1 MSLVMKFCTKN
12 AACVILGE
20 YEIDTK
26 GIRSMDT
33 KLHLTTLLD
42 AALAAAISDGSLM
55 LAETP
60 AVELERPRDAAHGD
74 WATAVALR
82 CAKESGK
89 APRDIAA
96 LIIDHLA
103 TDDMIASTEVA
114 GPGFIN
120 VTLSSAALSQ
130 ALRQAEEE
138 KGDFGKGAPK
148 HQYVQIE
155 FISANPVGPM
165 HVGHGRWAA
174 LGDTLAL
181 VMEHAGYEIQREF
194 LLNDEGNQ
202 MNVFAESVAERYL
215 ELLGK
220 PFDEEQIGY
229 KGAYIK
235 DIAQQIIDAEGDVW
249 ADKPAD
255 ERRAYFRE
263 RSYAQVLVN
272 MESICE
278 RFGVHFDEW
287 FSEHQLHV
295 PDAEGKTAIQRSI
308 EGLREKGYIFE
319 EDGAIW
325 FKSTA
330 FGDEKDRVLIKK
342 DGVATYFA
350 ADVAYHDNKFK
361 RGFDLVINIWG
372 ADHHGYIPRMIAAVD
387 ALGYPGQLEILLGQ
401 LVKLMR
407 GGQEVR
413 MSKRTGEMVTF
424 EELIDE
430 VGVDAARYHLVRISS
445 DQQLIF
451 DIEVAKDQSANNPL
465 YYVQYAHARVCSIL
479 RKAAGVSGDANA
491 DIDGLAAEL
500 VKPDVDL
507 TLLTDESEVAL
518 MRKLDSFGEVVER
531 AARDRAPFRLTHY
544 AEELAAIVHQFYGR
558 CQVIIDDDP
567 ALTAARLYEVDAA
580 RWALKVVLSLIGVS
594 APTSM

>member
-1 MSLVMKFCTKN
+1 
-12 AACVILGE
+12 
-20 YEIDTK
+20 
-26 GIRSMDT
+26 MDT
-33 KLHLTTLLD
+33 KTHLTNLLTTAVSAAVAD
-42 AALAAAISDGSLM
+42 SSLALAQAPEI
-55 LAETP
+55 
-60 AVELERPRDAAHGD
+60 ELERPRDAAHGD
-74 WATAVALR
+74 WACPVALR
-82 CAKESGK
+82 LAKEAGR
-89 APRDIAA
+89 APRDIAQV
-96 LIIDHLA
+96 IVDHLPA
-103 TDDMIASTEVA
+103 DDAVASAEIA

-120 VTLSSAALSQ
+120 LTLSTAALAQ
-130 ALRQAEEE
+130 VLVEAHEAR
-138 KGDFGKGAPK
+138 GDFGRGAPK
-148 HQYVQIE
+148 GEYVQIE

-174 LGDTLAL
+174 LGDSLAL

-202 MNVFAESVAERYL
+202 MNIFAESVAERYL

-220 PFDEEQIGY
+220 PFDVEQIGY

-263 RSYAQVLVN
+263 RSYAQVLDN
-272 MESICE
+272 MKGICD

-295 PDAEGKTAIQRSI
+295 PGEDGKTAIQRSI
-308 EGLREKGYIFE
+308 DGLREAGYIFD

-325 FKSTA
+325 FKSTL

-342 DGVATYFA
+342 DGAATYFA

-361 RGFDLVINIWG
+361 RGFDRVINIWG
-372 ADHHGYIPRMIAAVD
+372 ADHHGYIPRMMAVVA
-387 ALGYPGQLEILLGQ
+387 ALGYPDQLEILLGQ
-401 LVKLMR
+401 LVTLMR
-407 GGQEVR
+407 GGSPVR

-445 DQQLIF
+445 DQQLVF

-465 YYVQYAHARVCSIL
+465 YYVQYAHARICSIL
-479 RKAAGVSGDANA
+479 RKAAGVAGDEAA
-491 DIDGLAAEL
+491 DVDALAAGL
-500 VKPDVDL
+500 ITQTPDL
-507 TLLTDESEVAL
+507 SLLTDESEIAL
-518 MRKLDSFGEVVER
+518 MRKLASFSELVER
-531 AARDRAPFRLTHY
+531 AARDRAPFRVAHY
-544 AEELAAIVHQFYGR
+544 AEELAALLHQFYGR
-558 CQVIIDDDP
+558 CPVLVADEDP

-580 RWALKVVLSLIGVS
+580 RWALKTVLALIGVS
-594 APTSM
+594 APTAM